1 MSSVRISLLCLS
13 ISALALG
20 LSSYMTAGLIPLISK
35 DFDVSIGLAA
45 QLVTAFTLPYGLLSP
60 VLVGMTGHRDL
71 KKNVCLYLGIFVIA
85 NVASV
90 FAPDFYSLIT
100 LRAIAGVSAGAFLA
114 CGITASTRLSIDEKK
129 GKSISTIMAGM
140 AIGTVIGVP
149 ASLIIADYFGW
160 RSTMIIV
167 SVLSG
172 IALLGLYICL
182 PALPSAMMKTEKSR
196 FSLLSEW
203 PVVRV
208 LLISLFAAT
217 SSLGMYTFL
226 SPFVSSINKEAYVT
240 VYLWYWGLGGVCGS
254 ILIGYFVDDYDLK
267 KILLIILGSL
277 LLSFLGLILLSHIYL
292 PLIALP
298 LVIWGAVGWA
308 LQVPQNNELLQMRT
322 DRGDGNLAVGLN
334 QSSVYLGGSIGSMF
348 GGVLVSYGVSPAVL
362 PLYFI
367 IPVVISLLLLWT
379 NKTKH

>member
-1 MSSVRISLLCLS
+1 MSSVRISLVCLS

-85 NVASV
+85 NAASV

-100 LRAIAGVSAGAFLA
+100 LRATAGVSAGAFLA

-182 PALPSAMMKTEKSR
+182 PALPSTMTKTEKSR

-208 LLISLFAAT
+208 LLISLFAAI

-267 KILLIILGSL
+267 KILFIILGSL
-277 LLSFLGLILLSHIYL
+277 LLSFFGLILLSHIYL

-367 IPVVISLLLLWT
+367 IPVIISLLLLWT

>member
-1 MSSVRISLLCLS
+1 MSFVRISLVCLS

-20 LSSYMTAGLIPLISK
+20 LCSYMTAGLIPLISK

-71 KKNVCLYLGIFVIA
+71 KKNVCFYLGVFVVA

-90 FAPDFYSLIT
+90 FAPEFYSLII

-129 GKSISTIMAGM
+129 GKSISIIMAGM

-160 RSTMIIV
+160 RSAIIIV
-167 SVLSG
+167 NILSG
-172 IALLGLYICL
+172 LALLGLYTCL
-182 PALPSAMMKTEKSR
+182 PVLPSTMVKSEKSR
-196 FSLLSEW
+196 FALLYEW

-208 LLISLFAAT
+208 LLISLFAAI

-267 KILLIILGSL
+267 KILFFVLGLL
-277 LLSFLGLILLSHIYL
+277 LLSFLGLNLLSHVYL

-308 LQVPQNNELLQMRT
+308 LQVPQNNELLQIRE
-322 DRGDGNLAVGLN
+322 DEGDGNLAVGLN
-334 QSSVYLGGSIGSMF
+334 QSSVYLGGSLGSMF
-348 GGVLVSYGVSPAVL
+348 GGALVSYGVNPAVL

-367 IPVVISLLLLWT
+367 IPVMISLMFLLAS
-379 NKTKH
+379 KPKR